1 MSDEKK
7 TILERLAEA
16 AHSGDLS
23 HKPRTCDVDYLTA
36 LGAAGAR
43 NRHGSALLDLDLT
56 LEAGAMLE
64 ALKRT
69 TEIVRQVCAKRG
81 WPLTPMQTKHI
92 AKDALRHYLKPA
104 CSACKGRGMLGVER
118 DLPPEQ
124 RGRIRPCDACGGSGK
139 EPLPRR
145 YQRELRAVL
154 AVMEQ
159 QRHNAGAGVRRKM
172 RVRADVE

>member
-1 MSDEKK
+1 MNDNK
-7 TILERLAEA
+7 TILERLSEA

-23 HKPRTCDVDYLTA
+23 HKARRCDVDYLTA
-36 LGAAGAR
+36 LGASGAR
-43 NRHGSALLDLDLT
+43 NRHGSALLDLDMT
-56 LEAGAMLE
+56 LKAGAMLE

-69 TEIVRQVCAKRG
+69 TEIVRQVCTRRG
-81 WPLTPMQTKHI
+81 WPLSPMQTRHI

-104 CSACKGRGMLGVER
+104 CGACKGRGMLGVEL

-139 EPLPRR
+139 APLPRR
-145 YQRELRAVL
+145 HQRELRAVL
-154 AVMEQ
+154 AVMEHE
-159 QRHNAGAGVRRKM
+159 RHNAEARVRRKM